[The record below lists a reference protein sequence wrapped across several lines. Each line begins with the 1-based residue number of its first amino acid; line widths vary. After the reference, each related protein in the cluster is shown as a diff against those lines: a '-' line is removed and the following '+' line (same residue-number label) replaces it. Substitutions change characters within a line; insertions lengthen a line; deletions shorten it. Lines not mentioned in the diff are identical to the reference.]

1 MPSNYT
7 HFRFA
12 GEVLKKSDTQIA
24 QMIRRDIPLYLIG
37 AHGPDILF
45 YYKAWKTNEVNGIG
59 YAMHRD
65 IARPF
70 FENAVNLIET
80 SCCSSS
86 AFAYIAGF
94 ITHFALDSRCHGYVN
109 LMEAEGVSHT
119 ETEMQFDRYLMVKDG
134 LDPLRYDSTSHIEA
148 NMRNAG
154 IIAPFFQLDSLKVRD
169 ALRYMKKI
177 NRFFIAPQKSKRR
190 FIYGILKLAGK
201 YEQLSGM
208 VMSYR
213 PDEQCAESCVRLEQL
228 FDGSVDFA
236 VELIRKFADGDVGA
250 EFDRNYD
257 D

>member
-1 MPSNYT
+1 
-7 HFRFA
+7 
-12 GEVLKKSDTQIA
+12 
-24 QMIRRDIPLYLIG
+24 
-37 AHGPDILF
+37 
-45 YYKAWKTNEVNGIG
+45 
-59 YAMHRD
+59 
-65 IARPF
+65 
-70 FENAVNLIET
+70 
-80 SCCSSS
+80 
-86 AFAYIAGF
+86 
-94 ITHFALDSRCHGYVN
+94 
-109 LMEAEGVSHT
+109 
-119 ETEMQFDRYLMVKDG
+119 
-134 LDPLRYDSTSHIEA
+134 
-148 NMRNAG
+148 MRNAG

-213 PDEQCAESCVRLEQL
+213 PGEQCAESCVRLEQL

-236 VELIRKFADGDVGA
+236 VELIGKFADGDVGA